1 LRSGLSV
8 AIAPEGTRSSGDR
21 LGEFKKGP
29 FHIAM
34 QAGVPIVPIVI
45 HNASDVL
52 PKGNFFIRPT
62 QVVVDVLEPVS
73 TEGWR
78 AETIDAHVRDVRERF
93 LNALGQNGQRV
104 TELKSVS

>member
-1 LRSGLSV
+1 V
-8 AIAPEGTRSSGDR
+8 AIAPEGTRSCGDR

-34 QAGVPIVPIVI
+34 QAGVPVVPIVI

-62 QVVVDVLEPVS
+62 RVVVDVLEPVS
-73 TEGWR
+73 TENWR
-78 AETIDAHVRDVRERF
+78 AETVDAHVHDIRQRYLD
-93 LNALGQNGQRV
+93 ALGQSDRKDTALKRV
-104 TELKSVS
+104 K